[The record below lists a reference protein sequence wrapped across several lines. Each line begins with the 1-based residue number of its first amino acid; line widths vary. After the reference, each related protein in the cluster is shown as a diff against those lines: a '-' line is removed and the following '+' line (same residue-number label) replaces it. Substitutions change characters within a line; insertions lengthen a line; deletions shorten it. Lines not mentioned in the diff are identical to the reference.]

1 MEGSIGTERIW
12 GRHLNLTGGMRHG
25 ILEKVTVLDEDVSV
39 NTDERKPNLGHWGG
53 LVHILEMKLFL
64 WSWNKSRS

>member
-1 MEGSIGTERIW
+1 MVEGSIGTERIW

-53 LVHILEMKLFL
+53 ACAHTGNEIIFVELE
-64 WSWNKSRS
+64 